1 MKSKVKRN
9 IIFSVFV
16 ILIFEI
22 ITSTF
27 FSVKATS
34 LNGSNY
40 SKKNSNYNYAYNYN
54 DDYIGD
60 DDDIFND
67 NYNNL
72 YDYYIESYN
81 VDINVS
87 NNNSYDIKETIVAY
101 FNKEKHGI
109 IRNIPTRN
117 TVTRTDGSTNT
128 NRAKITKVNVNEK
141 YSLSTGADEVKLK
154 IGDAG
159 TVLTGRHT
167 YQISYTYNIGNDKLK
182 DADEFYLNLI
192 GNQWDTNINK
202 LTFTITMPKD
212 FDTNKIGFSAGKY
225 GTSGIPKDGYFNYSV
240 KNNVITG
247 TYNKTLPPNN
257 GFTVRITLP
266 DGYFEKQKLKI
277 TIFDFIAIC
286 LPIIF
291 LIIAIFEWKKY
302 GKDEKPV
309 ETVEFNPPDNMNSLD
324 VAYAYKGK
332 VNSKDVV
339 SLLIYLANKGYIKI
353 KVEET
358 GSKLLKSKSYKI
370 IKVKEYDGNDENERL
385 FLKRLFKNGTIYRT
399 KNNTNNNI
407 QYNNNNIQN
416 NNIQYNKNNVPNNY
430 IQYNNNNVQNNNI
443 QYNNNNVPNN
453 YIQYNNNNVQNNNIQ
468 NNNNNVPNNNIQ
480 NNNNVFRCVTKSDL
494 EESFY
499 LTVDEIIDNENTS
512 ELKNK
517 IFEKGVWNRA
527 KKIIILSLLIILTMS
542 IGPLLNGVE
551 IKTTMIANLILIAIT
566 MLFYVFAL
574 SSKFNNTKVKNI
586 VQNIVIEI
594 VALCF
599 CFSLIAFAPLYNI
612 IMNMNKLGL
621 IELGIQM
628 ISLIFIM
635 ILVTLMKRRTKYGTE
650 VLGKILGFKTFLK
663 TAEKEKLEMLVN
675 QDPGYF
681 YNILPYAYVLGVSDE
696 WIKNFETISLMPPEW
711 YVGNNSYYDFLNDYN
726 NLMRTSANVMTSSP
740 SSDFSGGS
748 FSGGGGFSGG
758 GSGGGGGSSW

>member
-1 MKSKVKRN
+1 MMKSKVKRN
-9 IIFSVFV
+9 IIFSVFI
-16 ILIFEI
+16 ILVFEI
-22 ITSTF
+22 ITSTS

-40 SKKNSNYNYAYNYN
+40 FKKNSYYNYDYNYN
-54 DDYIGD
+54 DDYIYDDD

-87 NNNSYDIKETIVAY
+87 NDNSYDIKETIVAY

-128 NRAKITKVNVNEK
+128 NRAKITNVNVNEK
-141 YSLSTGADEVKLK
+141 YSLSRGADEVKLK

-286 LPIIF
+286 LPII
-291 LIIAIFEWKKY
+291 LGIIAFSQWEKY
-302 GKDEKPV
+302 GKDEKIV
-309 ETVEFNPPDNMNSLD
+309 ETIEFNPPDNMNSLD

-332 VNSKDVV
+332 ANSNDVV

-370 IKVKEYDGNDENERL
+370 IEVKKYDGNDENERL
-385 FLKRLFKNGTIYRT
+385 FLERLFKNGTIYRT
-399 KNNTNNNI
+399 E
-407 QYNNNNIQN
+407 
-416 NNIQYNKNNVPNNY
+416 
-430 IQYNNNNVQNNNI
+430 
-443 QYNNNNVPNN
+443 
-453 YIQYNNNNVQNNNIQ
+453 
-468 NNNNNVPNNNIQ
+468 
-480 NNNNVFRCVTKSDL
+480 NNNVFRCVTKSDL
-494 EESFY
+494 EERFY
-499 LTVDEIIDNENTS
+499 KTVNEIIDNENTS
-512 ELKNK
+512 EFKNK

-527 KKIIILSLLIILTMS
+527 KKIIILSLLVILTMS
-542 IGPLLNGVE
+542 IGPLLNGTR
-551 IKTTMIANLILIAIT
+551 IKTTVIANLVLVAIT
-566 MLFYVFAL
+566 MLFYLFAL
-574 SSKFNNTKVKNI
+574 SSKFNNTRVKNI
-586 VQNIVIEI
+586 IILFVISFFASFSFVFVILYDIVSEI
-594 VALCF
+594 
-599 CFSLIAFAPLYNI
+599 I
-612 IMNMNKLGL
+612 INMNKLGL
-621 IELGIQM
+621 IELGIQV

-650 VLGKILGFKTFLK
+650 VLGRILGFKTFLK
-663 TAEKEKLEMLVN
+663 TAEKEKLETLVN
-675 QDPGYF
+675 QDPEYF
-681 YNILPYAYVLGVSDE
+681 YNILPYAYVLGVSDK

-711 YVGNNSYYDFLNDYN
+711 YVGNDSYYDYHTFSNNYN
-726 NLMRTSANVMTSSP
+726 YLMRTSANAMTSRP
-740 SSDFSGGS
+740 SSSDSYSSFSGGS

>member
-1 MKSKVKRN
+1 MMKSKVKRN
-9 IIFSVFV
+9 IIFSVFI
-16 ILIFEI
+16 ILVFEI
-22 ITSTF
+22 ITSTS

-40 SKKNSNYNYAYNYN
+40 FKKNSYYNYDYNYN
-54 DDYIGD
+54 DDYIYDDD

-87 NNNSYDIKETIVAY
+87 NDNSYDIKETIVAY

-128 NRAKITKVNVNEK
+128 NRAKITNVNVNEK
-141 YSLSTGADEVKLK
+141 YSLSRGADEVKLK

-266 DGYFEKQKLKI
+266 EGYFEKQKLKI
-277 TIFDFIAIC
+277 SIFDFIAIC

-291 LIIAIFEWKKY
+291 LIIAIFEWEKY

-332 VNSKDVV
+332 VNSNDVV

-370 IKVKEYDGNDENERL
+370 IEVKKYDGNDENERL
-385 FLKRLFKNGTIYRT
+385 FLERLFKNGTIYRT
-399 KNNTNNNI
+399 E
-407 QYNNNNIQN
+407 
-416 NNIQYNKNNVPNNY
+416 
-430 IQYNNNNVQNNNI
+430 
-443 QYNNNNVPNN
+443 
-453 YIQYNNNNVQNNNIQ
+453 
-468 NNNNNVPNNNIQ
+468 
-480 NNNNVFRCVTKSDL
+480 NNNVFRCVTKSDL
-494 EESFY
+494 EGSFY
-499 LTVDEIIDNENTS
+499 TTVNEIIDNENTS
-512 ELKNK
+512 EFKNK
-517 IFEKGVWNRA
+517 IFEKGLWNRA
-527 KKIIILSLLIILTMS
+527 KKIIILSLLVILTMS
-542 IGPLLNGVE
+542 IGPLLNGTK
-551 IKTTMIANLILIAIT
+551 IKTTVIANLVLIAIT
-566 MLFYVFAL
+566 MLFYLFAL
-574 SSKFNNTKVKNI
+574 SSKFNNTRIKNI
-586 VQNIVIEI
+586 IILFVISFFASFSFVFVILYDIVSEI
-594 VALCF
+594 
-599 CFSLIAFAPLYNI
+599 I
-612 IMNMNKLGL
+612 INMNKLGL
-621 IELGIQM
+621 IELGIQV

-650 VLGKILGFKTFLK
+650 VLGRILGFKTFLK
-663 TAEKEKLEMLVN
+663 TAEKEKLETLVN
-675 QDPGYF
+675 QDPEYF
-681 YNILPYAYVLGVSDE
+681 YNILPYAYVLGVSDK

-711 YVGNNSYYDFLNDYN
+711 YVGNDSYYDYHTFSNNYN
-726 NLMRTSANVMTSSP
+726 YLMRTSANAMTSRP
-740 SSDFSGGS
+740 SSSDSYSSFSGGS

>member
-9 IIFSVFV
+9 IIFSVFI
-16 ILIFEI
+16 ILVFEI
-22 ITSTF
+22 ITSTS

-40 SKKNSNYNYAYNYN
+40 FKKNSYYNYDYNYN
-54 DDYIGD
+54 DDYIDD

-87 NNNSYDIKETIVAY
+87 NDNSYDIKETIVAY

-128 NRAKITKVNVNEK
+128 NRAKITNVNVNEK
-141 YSLSTGADEVKLK
+141 YSLSRGADEVKLK

-291 LIIAIFEWKKY
+291 LIIAIFEWEKY

-332 VNSKDVV
+332 VNSNDVV

-370 IKVKEYDGNDENERL
+370 IEVKKYDGNDENERL
-385 FLKRLFKNGTIYRT
+385 FLERLFKNGTIYRT
-399 KNNTNNNI
+399 E
-407 QYNNNNIQN
+407 
-416 NNIQYNKNNVPNNY
+416 
-430 IQYNNNNVQNNNI
+430 
-443 QYNNNNVPNN
+443 
-453 YIQYNNNNVQNNNIQ
+453 
-468 NNNNNVPNNNIQ
+468 
-480 NNNNVFRCVTKSDL
+480 NNNVFRCVTKSDL
-494 EESFY
+494 EGSFY
-499 LTVDEIIDNENTS
+499 TTVNEIIDNENTS
-512 ELKNK
+512 EFKNK
-517 IFEKGVWNRA
+517 IFEKGLWNRA
-527 KKIIILSLLIILTMS
+527 KKIIILSLLVILTMS
-542 IGPLLNGVE
+542 IGPLLNGTK
-551 IKTTMIANLILIAIT
+551 IKTTVIANLVLIAIT
-566 MLFYVFAL
+566 MLFYLFAL
-574 SSKFNNTKVKNI
+574 SSKFNNTRIKNI
-586 VQNIVIEI
+586 I
-594 VALCF
+594 
-599 CFSLIAFAPLYNI
+599 IAFVISFFTIFSFVFVLLYDIVSEI
-612 IMNMNKLGL
+612 IINMNKLGL
-621 IELGIQM
+621 IELGIQV

-650 VLGKILGFKTFLK
+650 VLGRILGFKTFLK
-663 TAEKEKLEMLVN
+663 TAEKEKLETLVN
-675 QDPGYF
+675 QDPEYF
-681 YNILPYAYVLGVSDE
+681 YNILPYAYVLGVSDK

-711 YVGNNSYYDFLNDYN
+711 YVGNDSYYDYHTFSNNYN
-726 NLMRTSANVMTSSP
+726 YLMRTSANAMTSRP
-740 SSDFSGGS
+740 SSSDSYSSFSGGS

>member
-1 MKSKVKRN
+1 MMKSKVKRN
-9 IIFSVFV
+9 IIFSVFI
-16 ILIFEI
+16 ILVFEI
-22 ITSTF
+22 ITSTS

-40 SKKNSNYNYAYNYN
+40 FKKNSYYNYDYNYN
-54 DDYIGD
+54 DDYIYDDD

-87 NNNSYDIKETIVAY
+87 NDNSYDIKETIVAY

-128 NRAKITKVNVNEK
+128 NRAKITNVNVNEK
-141 YSLSTGADEVKLK
+141 YSLSRGADEVKLK

-266 DGYFEKQKLKI
+266 EGYFEKQKLKI
-277 TIFDFIAIC
+277 SIFDFIAIC

-291 LIIAIFEWKKY
+291 LIIAIFEWEKY

-332 VNSKDVV
+332 VNSNDVV

-370 IKVKEYDGNDENERL
+370 IEVKKYDGNDENERL
-385 FLKRLFKNGTIYRT
+385 FLERLFKNGTIYRT
-399 KNNTNNNI
+399 E
-407 QYNNNNIQN
+407 
-416 NNIQYNKNNVPNNY
+416 
-430 IQYNNNNVQNNNI
+430 
-443 QYNNNNVPNN
+443 
-453 YIQYNNNNVQNNNIQ
+453 
-468 NNNNNVPNNNIQ
+468 
-480 NNNNVFRCVTKSDL
+480 NNNVFRCVTKSDL

-499 LTVDEIIDNENTS
+499 KTVNEIIDNENTS
-512 ELKNK
+512 EFKNK
-517 IFEKGVWNRA
+517 IFEKGLWNRA
-527 KKIIILSLLIILTMS
+527 KKIIILSLLVILTMS
-542 IGPLLNGVE
+542 IGPLLNGTK
-551 IKTTMIANLILIAIT
+551 IKTTVIANLVLIAIT
-566 MLFYVFAL
+566 MLFYLFAL
-574 SSKFNNTKVKNI
+574 SSKFNNTRIKNI
-586 VQNIVIEI
+586 IILFVISFFASFSFVFVILYDIVSEI
-594 VALCF
+594 
-599 CFSLIAFAPLYNI
+599 I
-612 IMNMNKLGL
+612 INMNKLGL
-621 IELGIQM
+621 IELGIQV

-650 VLGKILGFKTFLK
+650 VLGRILGFKTFLK
-663 TAEKEKLEMLVN
+663 TAEKEKLETLVN
-675 QDPGYF
+675 QDPEYF
-681 YNILPYAYVLGVSDE
+681 YNILPYAYVLGVSDK

-711 YVGNNSYYDFLNDYN
+711 YVGNDSYYDYHTFSNNYN
-726 NLMRTSANVMTSSP
+726 YLMRTSANAMTSRP
-740 SSDFSGGS
+740 SSSDSYSSFSGGS

>member
-9 IIFSVFV
+9 IIFSVFI
-16 ILIFEI
+16 ILVFEI
-22 ITSTF
+22 ITSTS

-40 SKKNSNYNYAYNYN
+40 FKKNSYYNYDYNYN
-54 DDYIGD
+54 DDYIYDDD

-87 NNNSYDIKETIVAY
+87 NDNSYDIKETIVAY

-128 NRAKITKVNVNEK
+128 NRAKITNVNVNEK
-141 YSLSTGADEVKLK
+141 YSLSRGADEVKLK

-286 LPIIF
+286 LPII
-291 LIIAIFEWKKY
+291 LGIIAFSQWEKY
-302 GKDEKPV
+302 GKDEKIV
-309 ETVEFNPPDNMNSLD
+309 ETIEFNPPDNMNSLD

-332 VNSKDVV
+332 ANSNDVV

-370 IKVKEYDGNDENERL
+370 IEVKKYDGNDENERL
-385 FLKRLFKNGTIYRT
+385 FLERLFKNGTIYRT
-399 KNNTNNNI
+399 E
-407 QYNNNNIQN
+407 
-416 NNIQYNKNNVPNNY
+416 
-430 IQYNNNNVQNNNI
+430 
-443 QYNNNNVPNN
+443 
-453 YIQYNNNNVQNNNIQ
+453 
-468 NNNNNVPNNNIQ
+468 
-480 NNNNVFRCVTKSDL
+480 NNNVFRCVTKSDL
-494 EESFY
+494 EERFY
-499 LTVDEIIDNENTS
+499 KTVNEIIDNENTS
-512 ELKNK
+512 EFKNK

-527 KKIIILSLLIILTMS
+527 KKIIILSLLVILTMS
-542 IGPLLNGVE
+542 IGPLLNGTR
-551 IKTTMIANLILIAIT
+551 IKTTVIANLVLVAIT
-566 MLFYVFAL
+566 MLFYLFAL
-574 SSKFNNTKVKNI
+574 SSKFNNTRVKNI
-586 VQNIVIEI
+586 IILFVISFFASFSFVFVILYDIVSEI
-594 VALCF
+594 
-599 CFSLIAFAPLYNI
+599 I
-612 IMNMNKLGL
+612 INMNKLGL
-621 IELGIQM
+621 IELGIQG

-650 VLGKILGFKTFLK
+650 VLGRILGFKTFLK
-663 TAEKEKLEMLVN
+663 TAEKEKLETLVN
-675 QDPGYF
+675 QDPEYF

-711 YVGNNSYYDFLNDYN
+711 YVGNDSYYDYHTFSNNYN
-726 NLMRTSANVMTSSP
+726 YLMRTSANAMTSRP
-740 SSDFSGGS
+740 SSSDSYSSFSGGS

>member
-1 MKSKVKRN
+1 MMKNIAIRK

-34 LNGSNY
+34 LNRSNY
-40 SKKNSNYNYAYNYN
+40 SKINSYYNYDYNYD
-54 DDYIGD
+54 DDYIYDDD
-60 DDDIFND
+60 DDDIFNH

-128 NRAKITKVNVNEK
+128 NRAKITNVNVNEK
-141 YSLSTGADEVKLK
+141 YSLSRGADEVKLK

-286 LPIIF
+286 LPII
-291 LIIAIFEWKKY
+291 LGIIAFSQWEKY
-302 GKDEKPV
+302 GKDEKIV
-309 ETVEFNPPDNMNSLD
+309 ETIEFNPPDNMNSLD

-332 VNSKDVV
+332 ANSNDVV

-370 IKVKEYDGNDENERL
+370 IEVKKYDGNDENERL
-385 FLKRLFKNGTIYRT
+385 FLERLFKNGTIYRT
-399 KNNTNNNI
+399 E
-407 QYNNNNIQN
+407 
-416 NNIQYNKNNVPNNY
+416 
-430 IQYNNNNVQNNNI
+430 
-443 QYNNNNVPNN
+443 
-453 YIQYNNNNVQNNNIQ
+453 
-468 NNNNNVPNNNIQ
+468 
-480 NNNNVFRCVTKSDL
+480 NNNVFRCVTKSDL
-494 EESFY
+494 EERFY
-499 LTVDEIIDNENTS
+499 KTVNEIIDNENTS
-512 ELKNK
+512 EFKNK

-527 KKIIILSLLIILTMS
+527 KKIIILSLLVILTMS
-542 IGPLLNGVE
+542 IGPLLNGTK
-551 IKTTMIANLILIAIT
+551 IKTTVIANLVLIAIT
-566 MLFYVFAL
+566 MLFYLFAL
-574 SSKFNNTKVKNI
+574 SSKFNNTRIKNI
-586 VQNIVIEI
+586 I
-594 VALCF
+594 
-599 CFSLIAFAPLYNI
+599 IAFVISFFTIFSFVFVLLYDIVSEI
-612 IMNMNKLGL
+612 IINMNKLGL
-621 IELGIQM
+621 IELGIQV

-650 VLGKILGFKTFLK
+650 VLGRILGFKTFLK
-663 TAEKEKLEMLVN
+663 TAEKEKLETLVN
-675 QDPGYF
+675 QDPEYF
-681 YNILPYAYVLGVSDE
+681 YNILPYAYVLGVSDK

-711 YVGNNSYYDFLNDYN
+711 YVGNDSYYDYHTFSNNYN
-726 NLMRTSANVMTSSP
+726 YLMRTSANAMTSRP
-740 SSDFSGGS
+740 SSSGSYSSFSGGS

>member
-1 MKSKVKRN
+1 MMKSKVKRN
-9 IIFSVFV
+9 IIFSVFI
-16 ILIFEI
+16 ILVFEI
-22 ITSTF
+22 ITSTS

-40 SKKNSNYNYAYNYN
+40 FKKNSYYNYDYNYN
-54 DDYIGD
+54 DDYIYDDD

-87 NNNSYDIKETIVAY
+87 NDNSYDIKETIVAY

-128 NRAKITKVNVNEK
+128 NRAKITNVNVNEK
-141 YSLSTGADEVKLK
+141 YSLSRGADEVKLK

-286 LPIIF
+286 LPII
-291 LIIAIFEWKKY
+291 LGIIAFSQWEKY
-302 GKDEKPV
+302 GKDEKIV
-309 ETVEFNPPDNMNSLD
+309 ETIEFNPPDNMNSLD

-332 VNSKDVV
+332 ANSNDVV

-370 IKVKEYDGNDENERL
+370 IEVKKYDGNDENERL
-385 FLKRLFKNGTIYRT
+385 FLERLFKNGTIYRT
-399 KNNTNNNI
+399 E
-407 QYNNNNIQN
+407 
-416 NNIQYNKNNVPNNY
+416 
-430 IQYNNNNVQNNNI
+430 
-443 QYNNNNVPNN
+443 
-453 YIQYNNNNVQNNNIQ
+453 
-468 NNNNNVPNNNIQ
+468 
-480 NNNNVFRCVTKSDL
+480 NNNVFRCVTKSDL
-494 EESFY
+494 EERFY
-499 LTVDEIIDNENTS
+499 KTVNEIIDNENTS
-512 ELKNK
+512 EFKNK

-527 KKIIILSLLIILTMS
+527 KKIIILSLLVILTMS
-542 IGPLLNGVE
+542 IGPLLNGTK
-551 IKTTMIANLILIAIT
+551 IKTTVIANLVLVAIT
-566 MLFYVFAL
+566 MLFYLFAL
-574 SSKFNNTKVKNI
+574 SSKFNNTRVKNI
-586 VQNIVIEI
+586 IILFVISFFASFSFVFVILYDIVSEI
-594 VALCF
+594 
-599 CFSLIAFAPLYNI
+599 I
-612 IMNMNKLGL
+612 INMNKLGL
-621 IELGIQM
+621 IELGIQV

-650 VLGKILGFKTFLK
+650 VLGRILGFKTFLK
-663 TAEKEKLEMLVN
+663 TAEKEKLETLVN
-675 QDPGYF
+675 QDPEYF
-681 YNILPYAYVLGVSDE
+681 YNILPYAYVLGVSDK

-711 YVGNNSYYDFLNDYN
+711 YVGNDSYYDYHTFSNNYN
-726 NLMRTSANVMTSSP
+726 YLMRTSANAMTSRP
-740 SSDFSGGS
+740 SSSDSYSSFSGGS

>member
-9 IIFSVFV
+9 IIFSVFI
-16 ILIFEI
+16 ILVFEI
-22 ITSTF
+22 ITSTS

-40 SKKNSNYNYAYNYN
+40 FKKNSYYNYDYNYN
-54 DDYIGD
+54 DDYIYD

-87 NNNSYDIKETIVAY
+87 NDNSYDIKETIVAY

-128 NRAKITKVNVNEK
+128 NRAKITNVNVNEK
-141 YSLSTGADEVKLK
+141 YSLSRGADEVKLK

-159 TVLTGRHT
+159 TILTGRHT

-286 LPIIF
+286 LPII
-291 LIIAIFEWKKY
+291 LGIIAFSQWEKY
-302 GKDEKPV
+302 GKDEKIV
-309 ETVEFNPPDNMNSLD
+309 ETIEFNPPDNMNSLD

-332 VNSKDVV
+332 ANSNDVV

-370 IKVKEYDGNDENERL
+370 IEVKKYDGNDENERL
-385 FLKRLFKNGTIYRT
+385 FLERLFKNGTIYRT
-399 KNNTNNNI
+399 E
-407 QYNNNNIQN
+407 
-416 NNIQYNKNNVPNNY
+416 
-430 IQYNNNNVQNNNI
+430 
-443 QYNNNNVPNN
+443 
-453 YIQYNNNNVQNNNIQ
+453 
-468 NNNNNVPNNNIQ
+468 
-480 NNNNVFRCVTKSDL
+480 NNNVFRCVTKSDL
-494 EESFY
+494 EERFY
-499 LTVDEIIDNENTS
+499 KTVNEIIDNENTS
-512 ELKNK
+512 EFKNK

-527 KKIIILSLLIILTMS
+527 KKIIILSLLVILTMS
-542 IGPLLNGVE
+542 IGPLLNGTR
-551 IKTTMIANLILIAIT
+551 IKTTVIANLVLIAIT
-566 MLFYVFAL
+566 MLFYLFAL
-574 SSKFNNTKVKNI
+574 SSKFNNTRIKNI
-586 VQNIVIEI
+586 I
-594 VALCF
+594 
-599 CFSLIAFAPLYNI
+599 IAFVISFFTIFSFVFVLLYDIVSEI
-612 IMNMNKLGL
+612 IINMNKLGL
-621 IELGIQM
+621 IELGIQV

-650 VLGKILGFKTFLK
+650 VLGRILGFKTFLK
-663 TAEKEKLEMLVN
+663 TAEKEKLETLVN
-675 QDPGYF
+675 QDPEYF
-681 YNILPYAYVLGVSDE
+681 YNILPYAYVLGVSDK

-711 YVGNNSYYDFLNDYN
+711 YVGNDSYYDYHTFSNNYN
-726 NLMRTSANVMTSSP
+726 YLMRTSANAMTSRP
-740 SSDFSGGS
+740 SSSGSYSSFSGGS

>member
-9 IIFSVFV
+9 IIFSVFI
-16 ILIFEI
+16 ILVFEI
-22 ITSTF
+22 ITSTS

-40 SKKNSNYNYAYNYN
+40 FKKNSYYNYDYNYN
-54 DDYIGD
+54 DDYIYDDD

-87 NNNSYDIKETIVAY
+87 NDNSYDIKETIVAY

-128 NRAKITKVNVNEK
+128 NRAKITNVNVNEK
-141 YSLSTGADEVKLK
+141 YSLSRGADDVKIK
-154 IGDAG
+154 IGDAD
-159 TVLTGRHT
+159 TFLTGRHT

-212 FDTNKIGFSAGKY
+212 FDTDKIGFSVGKY
-225 GTSGIPKDGYFNYSV
+225 GKSGILDDGYFNYSV

-266 DGYFEKQKLKI
+266 EGYFEKQKLKI
-277 TIFDFIAIC
+277 SIFDFIAIC

-291 LIIAIFEWKKY
+291 LIIAIFEWEKY

-332 VNSKDVV
+332 VNSNDVV

-370 IKVKEYDGNDENERL
+370 IEVKKYDGNDENERL
-385 FLKRLFKNGTIYRT
+385 FLERLFKNGTIYRT
-399 KNNTNNNI
+399 E
-407 QYNNNNIQN
+407 
-416 NNIQYNKNNVPNNY
+416 
-430 IQYNNNNVQNNNI
+430 
-443 QYNNNNVPNN
+443 
-453 YIQYNNNNVQNNNIQ
+453 
-468 NNNNNVPNNNIQ
+468 
-480 NNNNVFRCVTKSDL
+480 NNNVFRCVTKSDL

-499 LTVDEIIDNENTS
+499 TTVNEIIDNENTS
-512 ELKNK
+512 EFKNK
-517 IFEKGVWNRA
+517 IFEKGLWNRA
-527 KKIIILSLLIILTMS
+527 KKIIILSLLVILTMS
-542 IGPLLNGVE
+542 IGPLLNGTK
-551 IKTTMIANLILIAIT
+551 IKTTVIANLVLIAIT
-566 MLFYVFAL
+566 MLFYLFAL
-574 SSKFNNTKVKNI
+574 SSKFNNTRIKNI
-586 VQNIVIEI
+586 I
-594 VALCF
+594 
-599 CFSLIAFAPLYNI
+599 IAFVISFFTIFSFVFVLLYDIVSEI
-612 IMNMNKLGL
+612 IINMNKLGL
-621 IELGIQM
+621 IELGIQV

-650 VLGKILGFKTFLK
+650 VLGRILGFKTFLK
-663 TAEKEKLEMLVN
+663 TAEKEKLETLVN
-675 QDPGYF
+675 QDPEYF

-711 YVGNNSYYDFLNDYN
+711 YVGNDSYYDYHTFSNNYN
-726 NLMRTSANVMTSSP
+726 YLMRTSANAMTSRP
-740 SSDFSGGS
+740 SSSDSYSSFSGGS

>member
-1 MKSKVKRN
+1 MMKSKVKRN

-40 SKKNSNYNYAYNYN
+40 FKKNSYYNYVYN
-54 DDYIGD
+54 DDD

-87 NNNSYDIKETIVAY
+87 SDNSYNIKETIVAY

-128 NRAKITKVNVNEK
+128 NRAKITNVNVNEK
-141 YSLSTGADEVKLK
+141 YSLSRGADEVKLK

-286 LPIIF
+286 LPII
-291 LIIAIFEWKKY
+291 LGIIAFSQWEKY
-302 GKDEKPV
+302 GKDEKIV
-309 ETVEFNPPDNMNSLD
+309 ETIEFNPPDNMNSLD

-332 VNSKDVV
+332 ANSNDVV

-370 IKVKEYDGNDENERL
+370 IEVKKYDGNDENERL
-385 FLKRLFKNGTIYRT
+385 FLERLFKNGTIYRT
-399 KNNTNNNI
+399 E
-407 QYNNNNIQN
+407 
-416 NNIQYNKNNVPNNY
+416 
-430 IQYNNNNVQNNNI
+430 
-443 QYNNNNVPNN
+443 
-453 YIQYNNNNVQNNNIQ
+453 
-468 NNNNNVPNNNIQ
+468 
-480 NNNNVFRCVTKSDL
+480 NNNVFRCVTKSDL
-494 EESFY
+494 EERFY
-499 LTVDEIIDNENTS
+499 KTVNEIIDNENTS
-512 ELKNK
+512 EFKNK

-527 KKIIILSLLIILTMS
+527 KKIIILSLLVILTMS
-542 IGPLLNGVE
+542 IGPLLNGTR
-551 IKTTMIANLILIAIT
+551 IKTTVIANLVLVAIT
-566 MLFYVFAL
+566 MLFYLFAL
-574 SSKFNNTKVKNI
+574 SSKFNNTRVKNI
-586 VQNIVIEI
+586 IILFVISFFASFSFVFVILYDIVSEI
-594 VALCF
+594 
-599 CFSLIAFAPLYNI
+599 I
-612 IMNMNKLGL
+612 INMNKLGL
-621 IELGIQM
+621 IELGIQV

-650 VLGKILGFKTFLK
+650 VLGRILGFKTFLK
-663 TAEKEKLEMLVN
+663 TAEKEKLETLVN
-675 QDPGYF
+675 QDPEYF
-681 YNILPYAYVLGVSDE
+681 YNILPYAYVLGVSDK

-711 YVGNNSYYDFLNDYN
+711 YVGNDSYYDYHTFSNNYN
-726 NLMRTSANVMTSSP
+726 YLMRTSANAMTSRP
-740 SSDFSGGS
+740 SSSDSYSSFSGGS

>member
-9 IIFSVFV
+9 IIFSVFI

-22 ITSTF
+22 ITSTL

-34 LNGSNY
+34 LNDSNY
-40 SKKNSNYNYAYNYN
+40 SKKNSNYNYN
-54 DDYIGD
+54 DDYFNND
-60 DDDIFND
+60 DDNDVFNY
-67 NYNNL
+67 YNDL
-72 YDYYIESYN
+72 YGYAIESYN

-87 NNNSYDIKETIVAY
+87 NDNSYDIKETIVAY

-117 TVTRTDGSTNT
+117 TVTRTDGNTNT
-128 NRAKITKVNVNEK
+128 NRAKITNVNVNEK
-141 YSLSTGADEVKLK
+141 YSLSRGADEVKLK

-212 FDTNKIGFSAGKY
+212 FDTDKIGFSVGKY
-225 GTSGIPKDGYFNYSV
+225 GKSGILDDGYFNYSV

-266 DGYFEKQKLKI
+266 EGYFEKQKLKI
-277 TIFDFIAIC
+277 SIFDFIAIC

-291 LIIAIFEWKKY
+291 LIIAIFEWEKY

-332 VNSKDVV
+332 VNSNDVV

-370 IKVKEYDGNDENERL
+370 IEVKKYDGNDENERL
-385 FLKRLFKNGTIYRT
+385 FLERLFKNGTIYRNE
-399 KNNTNNNI
+399 NNTNNNI
-407 QYNNNNIQN
+407 QYNN
-416 NNIQYNKNNVPNNY
+416 Y
-430 IQYNNNNVQNNNI
+430 
-443 QYNNNNVPNN
+443 
-453 YIQYNNNNVQNNNIQ
+453 
-468 NNNNNVPNNNIQ
+468 NVPNNNIQ

-499 LTVDEIIDNENTS
+499 TTVNEIIDNENTS

-527 KKIIILSLLIILTMS
+527 KIIILSLLVILTMS
-542 IGPLLNGVE
+542 IGPLLNGIS
-551 IKTTMIANLILIAIT
+551 IKTTVIANLVLIVIT
-566 MLFYVFAL
+566 MLFYLFAL
-574 SSKFNNTKVKNI
+574 SSKFNNTRNKNI
-586 VQNIVIEI
+586 I
-594 VALCF
+594 
-599 CFSLIAFAPLYNI
+599 IAFVISFFTIFYFVFVLLYVIVSEI
-612 IMNMNKLGL
+612 IINMNKLGL
-621 IELGIQM
+621 IELGIQV

-650 VLGKILGFKTFLK
+650 VLGRILGFKTFLK
-663 TAEKEKLEMLVN
+663 TAEKEKLETLVN
-675 QDPGYF
+675 QDPEYF

-711 YVGNNSYYDFLNDYN
+711 YVGNNSYYDYHAFSNTYN
-726 NLMRTSANVMTSSP
+726 YLMRTSANAMTSRP
-740 SSDFSGGS
+740 SSSGSYSSFSGGS

>member
-9 IIFSVFV
+9 IIFSVFI

-22 ITSTF
+22 ITSTL

-34 LNGSNY
+34 LNDSNY
-40 SKKNSNYNYAYNYN
+40 SKKNSNYNYN
-54 DDYIGD
+54 DDYFNND
-60 DDDIFND
+60 DDNDVFNY
-67 NYNNL
+67 YNDL
-72 YDYYIESYN
+72 YGYAIESYN

-87 NNNSYDIKETIVAY
+87 NDNSYDIKETIVAY
-101 FNKEKHGI
+101 FSKEKHGI

-128 NRAKITKVNVNEK
+128 NRAKITNVNVSEK
-141 YSLSTGADEVKLK
+141 YSLSREADEVKLK
-154 IGDAG
+154 IGDAD

-192 GNQWDTNINK
+192 GNQWDTYINK
-202 LTFTITMPKD
+202 LTFTIKMPKD
-212 FDTNKIGFSAGKY
+212 FDTDKIGFSAGKY

-266 DGYFEKQKLKI
+266 EGYFEKQKLKI

-286 LPIIF
+286 LPII
-291 LIIAIFEWKKY
+291 LGIIAFSQWEKY
-302 GKDEKPV
+302 GKDEKIV
-309 ETVEFNPPDNMNSLD
+309 ETIEFNPPDNMNSLD

-332 VNSKDVV
+332 ANSNDVV

-370 IKVKEYDGNDENERL
+370 IEVKKYDGNDENERL
-385 FLKRLFKNGTIYRT
+385 FLERLFKNGTIYRT
-399 KNNTNNNI
+399 E
-407 QYNNNNIQN
+407 
-416 NNIQYNKNNVPNNY
+416 
-430 IQYNNNNVQNNNI
+430 
-443 QYNNNNVPNN
+443 
-453 YIQYNNNNVQNNNIQ
+453 
-468 NNNNNVPNNNIQ
+468 
-480 NNNNVFRCVTKSDL
+480 NNNVFKCVTKSDL
-494 EESFY
+494 EERFY
-499 LTVDEIIDNENTS
+499 KTVNEIIDNENTS
-512 ELKNK
+512 EFKNK

-527 KKIIILSLLIILTMS
+527 KKIIILSLLVILTMS
-542 IGPLLNGVE
+542 IGPLLNGTR
-551 IKTTMIANLILIAIT
+551 IKTTVIANLVLVAIT
-566 MLFYVFAL
+566 MLFYLFAL
-574 SSKFNNTKVKNI
+574 SSKFNNTRIKNI
-586 VQNIVIEI
+586 IILFVISFFASFSFVFVILYDIVSEI
-594 VALCF
+594 
-599 CFSLIAFAPLYNI
+599 I
-612 IMNMNKLGL
+612 INMNKLGL
-621 IELGIQM
+621 IELGIQV

-650 VLGKILGFKTFLK
+650 VLGRILGFKTFLK
-663 TAEKEKLEMLVN
+663 TAEKEKLETLVN
-675 QDPGYF
+675 QDPEYF
-681 YNILPYAYVLGVSDE
+681 YNILPYAYVLGVSDK

-711 YVGNNSYYDFLNDYN
+711 YVGNDSYYDYHTFSSNYN
-726 NLMRTSANVMTSSP
+726 YLMRTSANAMTSRP
-740 SSDFSGGS
+740 SSSDSYSSFSGGS

>member
-1 MKSKVKRN
+1 MMKSKVKRN
-9 IIFSVFV
+9 IIFSVFI
-16 ILIFEI
+16 ILVFEI
-22 ITSTF
+22 ITSTS

-40 SKKNSNYNYAYNYN
+40 FKKNSYYNYVYN
-54 DDYIGD
+54 DDD

-87 NNNSYDIKETIVAY
+87 SDNSYNIKETIVAY

-128 NRAKITKVNVNEK
+128 NRAKITNVNVNEK
-141 YSLSTGADEVKLK
+141 YSLSRGADKVKLK

-202 LTFTITMPKD
+202 LTFKITMPKD

-286 LPIIF
+286 LPII
-291 LIIAIFEWKKY
+291 LGIIAFSQWEKY
-302 GKDEKPV
+302 GKDEKIV
-309 ETVEFNPPDNMNSLD
+309 ETIEFNPPDNMNSLD

-332 VNSKDVV
+332 ANSNDVV

-370 IKVKEYDGNDENERL
+370 IEVKKYDGNDENERL
-385 FLKRLFKNGTIYRT
+385 FLERLFKNGTIYRT
-399 KNNTNNNI
+399 E
-407 QYNNNNIQN
+407 
-416 NNIQYNKNNVPNNY
+416 
-430 IQYNNNNVQNNNI
+430 
-443 QYNNNNVPNN
+443 
-453 YIQYNNNNVQNNNIQ
+453 
-468 NNNNNVPNNNIQ
+468 
-480 NNNNVFRCVTKSDL
+480 NNNVFRCVTKSDL
-494 EESFY
+494 EERFY
-499 LTVDEIIDNENTS
+499 KTVNEIIDNENTS
-512 ELKNK
+512 EFKNK

-527 KKIIILSLLIILTMS
+527 KKIIILSLLVILTMS
-542 IGPLLNGVE
+542 IGPLLNGTR
-551 IKTTMIANLILIAIT
+551 IKTTVIANLVLVAIT
-566 MLFYVFAL
+566 MLFYLFAL
-574 SSKFNNTKVKNI
+574 SSKFNNTRVKNI
-586 VQNIVIEI
+586 IILFVISFFASFSFVFVILYDIVSEI
-594 VALCF
+594 
-599 CFSLIAFAPLYNI
+599 I
-612 IMNMNKLGL
+612 INMNKLGL
-621 IELGIQM
+621 IELGIQV

-650 VLGKILGFKTFLK
+650 VLGRILGFKTFLK
-663 TAEKEKLEMLVN
+663 TAEKEKLETLVN
-675 QDPGYF
+675 QDPEYF
-681 YNILPYAYVLGVSDE
+681 YNILPYAYVLGVSDK

-711 YVGNNSYYDFLNDYN
+711 YVGNNSYYDYHAFSNTYN
-726 NLMRTSANVMTSSP
+726 YLMRTSANAMTSRP
-740 SSDFSGGS
+740 SSSGSYSSFSGGS

>member
-9 IIFSVFV
+9 IIFSVFI

-22 ITSTF
+22 ITSTL

-34 LNGSNY
+34 LNDSNY
-40 SKKNSNYNYAYNYN
+40 SKKNSNYNYN
-54 DDYIGD
+54 DDYFNND
-60 DDDIFND
+60 DDNDVFNY
-67 NYNNL
+67 YNDL
-72 YDYYIESYN
+72 YGYAIESYN

-87 NNNSYDIKETIVAY
+87 NDNSYDIKETIVAY
-101 FNKEKHGI
+101 FSKEKHGI

-128 NRAKITKVNVNEK
+128 NRAKITNVNVSEK
-141 YSLSTGADEVKLK
+141 YSLSREADEVKLK
-154 IGDAG
+154 IGDAD

-192 GNQWDTNINK
+192 GNQWDTYINK
-202 LTFTITMPKD
+202 LTFTIKMPKD
-212 FDTNKIGFSAGKY
+212 FDTDKIGFSVGNYGK
-225 GTSGIPKDGYFNYSV
+225 SGVLDDGYFNYSV
-240 KNNVITG
+240 NNNVIKG
-247 TYNKTLPPNN
+247 TYNKGLPPTN

-266 DGYFEKQKLKI
+266 EGYFEKQKLKI
-277 TIFDFIAIC
+277 TIFDFTAIC
-286 LPIIF
+286 LPVIF
-291 LIIAIFEWKKY
+291 LIIAIFEWEKN

-370 IKVKEYDGNDENERL
+370 IEVKKYDGNDENER
-385 FLKRLFKNGTIYRT
+385 
-399 KNNTNNNI
+399 
-407 QYNNNNIQN
+407 NIQN

-430 IQYNNNNVQNNNI
+430 IQYNNNNVQNNNIQYNNNNVPNNYI

-599 CFSLIAFAPLYNI
+599 CFSLIVFAPLYNI

>member
-1 MKSKVKRN
+1 M
-9 IIFSVFV
+9 
-16 ILIFEI
+16 
-22 ITSTF
+22 
-27 FSVKATS
+27 
-34 LNGSNY
+34 
-40 SKKNSNYNYAYNYN
+40 
-54 DDYIGD
+54 
-60 DDDIFND
+60 
-67 NYNNL
+67 
-72 YDYYIESYN
+72 
-81 VDINVS
+81 
-87 NNNSYDIKETIVAY
+87 
-101 FNKEKHGI
+101 
-109 IRNIPTRN
+109 
-117 TVTRTDGSTNT
+117 
-128 NRAKITKVNVNEK
+128 
-141 YSLSTGADEVKLK
+141 STGVDEVKLK
-154 IGDAG
+154 IGDEG

-212 FDTNKIGFSAGKY
+212 FDTNKIGFSVGKY
-225 GTSGIPKDGYFNYSV
+225 GTSGVPKDGYFNYSV

-291 LIIAIFEWKKY
+291 GIIAFFQWEKY

-332 VNSKDVV
+332 VNSNDVV

-358 GSKLLKSKSYKI
+358 GSKLSKSKSYKI
-370 IKVKEYDGNDENERL
+370 IEVKKYDGNDENERL
-385 FLKRLFKNGTIYRT
+385 FLERLFKNGTIYRT
-399 KNNTNNNI
+399 E
-407 QYNNNNIQN
+407 
-416 NNIQYNKNNVPNNY
+416 
-430 IQYNNNNVQNNNI
+430 
-443 QYNNNNVPNN
+443 
-453 YIQYNNNNVQNNNIQ
+453 
-468 NNNNNVPNNNIQ
+468 
-480 NNNNVFRCVTKSDL
+480 NNNVFRCVTKSDL
-494 EESFY
+494 EERFY
-499 LTVDEIIDNENTS
+499 KTVNEIIDNENTS
-512 ELKNK
+512 EFKNK

-527 KKIIILSLLIILTMS
+527 KKIIILSLLVILTMS
-542 IGPLLNGVE
+542 IGPLLNGTR
-551 IKTTMIANLILIAIT
+551 IKTTVIANLVLVAIT
-566 MLFYVFAL
+566 MLFYLFAL
-574 SSKFNNTKVKNI
+574 SSKFNNTRVKNI
-586 VQNIVIEI
+586 IILFVISFFASFSFVFVILYDIVSEI
-594 VALCF
+594 
-599 CFSLIAFAPLYNI
+599 I
-612 IMNMNKLGL
+612 INMNKLGL
-621 IELGIQM
+621 IELGIQV

-650 VLGKILGFKTFLK
+650 VLGRILGFKTFLK
-663 TAEKEKLEMLVN
+663 TAEKEKLETLVN
-675 QDPGYF
+675 QDPEYF

-711 YVGNNSYYDFLNDYN
+711 YVGNDSYYDYHTFSNNYN
-726 NLMRTSANVMTSSP
+726 YLMRTSANAMTSRP
-740 SSDFSGGS
+740 SSSDSYSSFSGGS

>member
-1 MKSKVKRN
+1 MMKNIAIRK

-34 LNGSNY
+34 LNRSKY
-40 SKKNSNYNYAYNYN
+40 SKINSYYNYDYNYN
-54 DDYIGD
+54 DDYIYDDD

-128 NRAKITKVNVNEK
+128 NRAKITNVNVNEK

-154 IGDAG
+154 IGNAG

-212 FDTNKIGFSAGKY
+212 FDTDKIGFSVGKY
-225 GTSGIPKDGYFNYSV
+225 GKSGILDDGYFNYSV

-266 DGYFEKQKLKI
+266 EGYFEKQKLKI
-277 TIFDFIAIC
+277 SIFDFIAIC

-291 LIIAIFEWKKY
+291 LIIAIFEWEKY
-302 GKDEKPV
+302 GKDEKIV
-309 ETVEFNPPDNMNSLD
+309 ETIEFNPPDNMNSLD

-332 VNSKDVV
+332 ANSNDVV

-370 IKVKEYDGNDENERL
+370 IEVKKYDGNDENERL
-385 FLKRLFKNGTIYRT
+385 FLERLFKNGTIYRT
-399 KNNTNNNI
+399 E
-407 QYNNNNIQN
+407 
-416 NNIQYNKNNVPNNY
+416 
-430 IQYNNNNVQNNNI
+430 
-443 QYNNNNVPNN
+443 
-453 YIQYNNNNVQNNNIQ
+453 
-468 NNNNNVPNNNIQ
+468 
-480 NNNNVFRCVTKSDL
+480 NNNVFRCVTKSDL
-494 EESFY
+494 EERFY
-499 LTVDEIIDNENTS
+499 KTVNEIIDNENTS
-512 ELKNK
+512 EFKNK

-527 KKIIILSLLIILTMS
+527 KKIIILSLLVILTMS
-542 IGPLLNGVE
+542 IGPLLNGTR
-551 IKTTMIANLILIAIT
+551 IKTTVIANLVLVAIT
-566 MLFYVFAL
+566 MLFYLFAL
-574 SSKFNNTKVKNI
+574 SSKFNNTRVKNI
-586 VQNIVIEI
+586 IILFVISFFASFSFVFVILYDIVSEI
-594 VALCF
+594 
-599 CFSLIAFAPLYNI
+599 I
-612 IMNMNKLGL
+612 INMNKLGL
-621 IELGIQM
+621 IELGIQG

-650 VLGKILGFKTFLK
+650 VLGRILGFKTFLK
-663 TAEKEKLEMLVN
+663 TAEKEKLETLVN
-675 QDPGYF
+675 QDPEYF
-681 YNILPYAYVLGVSDE
+681 YNILPYAYVLGVSDK

-711 YVGNNSYYDFLNDYN
+711 YVGNDSYYDYHTFSNNYN
-726 NLMRTSANVMTSSP
+726 YLMRTSANAMTSRP
-740 SSDFSGGS
+740 SSSDSYSSFSGGS

>member
-9 IIFSVFV
+9 IIFSVFI
-16 ILIFEI
+16 ILVFEI
-22 ITSTF
+22 ITSTS

-40 SKKNSNYNYAYNYN
+40 FKKNSYYNYDYNYN
-54 DDYIGD
+54 DDYIYDDD

-87 NNNSYDIKETIVAY
+87 NDNSYDIKETIVAY

-128 NRAKITKVNVNEK
+128 NRAKITNVNVNEK
-141 YSLSTGADEVKLK
+141 YSLSRGADEVKLK

-286 LPIIF
+286 LPII
-291 LIIAIFEWKKY
+291 LGIIAIFEWKKY

-309 ETVEFNPPDNMNSLD
+309 ETIEFNPPDNMNSLD

-332 VNSKDVV
+332 ANSNDVV

-370 IKVKEYDGNDENERL
+370 IEVKKYDGNDENERL
-385 FLKRLFKNGTIYRT
+385 FLERLFKNGTIYRT
-399 KNNTNNNI
+399 E
-407 QYNNNNIQN
+407 
-416 NNIQYNKNNVPNNY
+416 
-430 IQYNNNNVQNNNI
+430 
-443 QYNNNNVPNN
+443 
-453 YIQYNNNNVQNNNIQ
+453 
-468 NNNNNVPNNNIQ
+468 
-480 NNNNVFRCVTKSDL
+480 NNNVFRCVTKSDL
-494 EESFY
+494 EERFY
-499 LTVDEIIDNENTS
+499 KTVNEIIDNENTS
-512 ELKNK
+512 EFKKK

-527 KKIIILSLLIILTMS
+527 KKIIILSLLVILTMS
-542 IGPLLNGVE
+542 IGPLLNGTR
-551 IKTTMIANLILIAIT
+551 IKTTVIANLVLVAIT
-566 MLFYVFAL
+566 MLFYLFAL
-574 SSKFNNTKVKNI
+574 SSKFNNTRVKNI
-586 VQNIVIEI
+586 IILFVISFFASFSFVFVILYDIVSEI
-594 VALCF
+594 
-599 CFSLIAFAPLYNI
+599 I
-612 IMNMNKLGL
+612 INMNKLGL
-621 IELGIQM
+621 IELGIQV

-650 VLGKILGFKTFLK
+650 VLGRILGFKTFLK
-663 TAEKEKLEMLVN
+663 TAEKEKLETLVN
-675 QDPGYF
+675 QNPEYF

-711 YVGNNSYYDFLNDYN
+711 YVGNDSYYDYHTFSSNYN
-726 NLMRTSANVMTSSP
+726 YLMRTSANAMTSRP
-740 SSDFSGGS
+740 SSSDSYSSFSGGS

>member
-1 MKSKVKRN
+1 MMKSKVKRN

-22 ITSTF
+22 ITSTS

-40 SKKNSNYNYAYNYN
+40 FKKNSYYNYDYNYN
-54 DDYIGD
+54 DDYIYDDD

-87 NNNSYDIKETIVAY
+87 NDNSYDIKETIVAY

-128 NRAKITKVNVNEK
+128 NRAKITNVNVNEK
-141 YSLSTGADEVKLK
+141 YSLSRGSNEVKIK

-167 YQISYTYNIGNDKLK
+167 YQIRYTYNIGDDKLK

-202 LTFTITMPKD
+202 LTFKITMPKD
-212 FDTNKIGFSAGKY
+212 FDTNKIGFSVGKY
-225 GTSGIPKDGYFNYSV
+225 GKSGILDDGYFNYSV

-266 DGYFEKQKLKI
+266 EGYFEKQKLKI

-286 LPIIF
+286 LPII
-291 LIIAIFEWKKY
+291 LGIIAFSQWEKY
-302 GKDEKPV
+302 GKDEKIV
-309 ETVEFNPPDNMNSLD
+309 ETIEFNPPDNMNSLD

-332 VNSKDVV
+332 VNSNDVV

-370 IKVKEYDGNDENERL
+370 IEVKKYDGNDENERL
-385 FLKRLFKNGTIYRT
+385 FLERLFKNGTIYKT
-399 KNNTNNNI
+399 E
-407 QYNNNNIQN
+407 
-416 NNIQYNKNNVPNNY
+416 
-430 IQYNNNNVQNNNI
+430 
-443 QYNNNNVPNN
+443 
-453 YIQYNNNNVQNNNIQ
+453 
-468 NNNNNVPNNNIQ
+468 
-480 NNNNVFRCVTKSDL
+480 NNNVFRCVTKSDL
-494 EESFY
+494 EERFY
-499 LTVDEIIDNENTS
+499 KTVNEIIDNENTS
-512 ELKNK
+512 EFKNK

-527 KKIIILSLLIILTMS
+527 KKIIILSLLVILTMS
-542 IGPLLNGVE
+542 IGPLLNGTR
-551 IKTTMIANLILIAIT
+551 IKTTVIANLVLVAIT
-566 MLFYVFAL
+566 MLFYLFAL
-574 SSKFNNTKVKNI
+574 SSKFNNTRVKNI
-586 VQNIVIEI
+586 IILFVISFFASFSFVFVILYDIVSEI
-594 VALCF
+594 
-599 CFSLIAFAPLYNI
+599 I
-612 IMNMNKLGL
+612 INMNKLGL
-621 IELGIQM
+621 IELGIQV

-650 VLGKILGFKTFLK
+650 VLGRILGFKTFLK
-663 TAEKEKLEMLVN
+663 TAEKEKLETLVN
-675 QDPGYF
+675 QDPEYF
-681 YNILPYAYVLGVSDE
+681 YNILPYAYVLGVSNE

-711 YVGNNSYYDFLNDYN
+711 YVGNDSYYDYHTFSNNYN
-726 NLMRTSANVMTSSP
+726 YLMRTSANAMTSRP
-740 SSDFSGGS
+740 SSSDSYSSFSGGS

>member
-9 IIFSVFV
+9 IIFSVFI

-22 ITSTF
+22 ITSTL

-40 SKKNSNYNYAYNYN
+40 FKKNSYYNYVYN
-54 DDYIGD
+54 DDD

-87 NNNSYDIKETIVAY
+87 NDNSYDIKETIVAY

-128 NRAKITKVNVNEK
+128 NRAKITNVNVNEK
-141 YSLSTGADEVKLK
+141 YSLSRGADEVKLK

-212 FDTNKIGFSAGKY
+212 FDTDKIGFSVGKY
-225 GTSGIPKDGYFNYSV
+225 GKSGILDDGYFNYSV

-266 DGYFEKQKLKI
+266 EGYFEKQKLKI
-277 TIFDFIAIC
+277 SIFDFIAIC

-291 LIIAIFEWKKY
+291 LIIAIFEWEKY

-332 VNSKDVV
+332 VNSNDVV

-370 IKVKEYDGNDENERL
+370 IEVKKYDGNDENERL
-385 FLKRLFKNGTIYRT
+385 FLERLFKNGTIYRT
-399 KNNTNNNI
+399 E
-407 QYNNNNIQN
+407 
-416 NNIQYNKNNVPNNY
+416 
-430 IQYNNNNVQNNNI
+430 
-443 QYNNNNVPNN
+443 
-453 YIQYNNNNVQNNNIQ
+453 
-468 NNNNNVPNNNIQ
+468 
-480 NNNNVFRCVTKSDL
+480 NNNVFRCVTKSDL

-499 LTVDEIIDNENTS
+499 KTVNEIIDNENTS
-512 ELKNK
+512 EFKNK

-527 KKIIILSLLIILTMS
+527 KIIILSLLVILTMS
-542 IGPLLNGVE
+542 IGPLLNGIS
-551 IKTTMIANLILIAIT
+551 IKTTVIANLVLIVIT
-566 MLFYVFAL
+566 MLFYLFAL
-574 SSKFNNTKVKNI
+574 SSKFNNTRNKNI
-586 VQNIVIEI
+586 I
-594 VALCF
+594 
-599 CFSLIAFAPLYNI
+599 IAFVISFFTIFYFVFVLLYVIVSEI
-612 IMNMNKLGL
+612 IINMNKLGL
-621 IELGIQM
+621 IELGIQV

-650 VLGKILGFKTFLK
+650 VLGRILGFKTFLK
-663 TAEKEKLEMLVN
+663 TAEKEKLETLVN
-675 QDPGYF
+675 QDPEYF

-711 YVGNNSYYDFLNDYN
+711 YVGNNSYYDYHAFSNTYN
-726 NLMRTSANVMTSSP
+726 YLMRTSANAMTSRP
-740 SSDFSGGS
+740 SSSGSYSSFSGGS

>member
-9 IIFSVFV
+9 IIFSVFI

-22 ITSTF
+22 ITSTL

-34 LNGSNY
+34 LNDSNY
-40 SKKNSNYNYAYNYN
+40 SKKNSNYNYN
-54 DDYIGD
+54 DDYFNND
-60 DDDIFND
+60 DDNDVFNY
-67 NYNNL
+67 YNDL
-72 YDYYIESYN
+72 YGYAIESYN

-87 NNNSYDIKETIVAY
+87 NDNSYDIKETIVAY
-101 FNKEKHGI
+101 FSKEKHGI

-128 NRAKITKVNVNEK
+128 NRAKITNVNVSEK
-141 YSLSTGADEVKLK
+141 YSLSREADEVKLK
-154 IGDAG
+154 IGDAD

-192 GNQWDTNINK
+192 GNQWDTYINK
-202 LTFTITMPKD
+202 LTFTIKMPKD
-212 FDTNKIGFSAGKY
+212 FDTDKIGFSVGNYGK
-225 GTSGIPKDGYFNYSV
+225 SGVLDDGYFNYSV
-240 KNNVITG
+240 NNNVIKG
-247 TYNKTLPPNN
+247 TYNKGLPPTN

-266 DGYFEKQKLKI
+266 EGYFEKQKLKI
-277 TIFDFIAIC
+277 TVFDFIAIC
-286 LPIIF
+286 LPII
-291 LIIAIFEWKKY
+291 LGIIAFSQWEKY
-302 GKDEKPV
+302 GKDEKIV
-309 ETVEFNPPDNMNSLD
+309 ETIEFNPPDNMNSLD

-332 VNSKDVV
+332 ANSNDVV

-370 IKVKEYDGNDENERL
+370 IEVKKYDGNDENERL
-385 FLKRLFKNGTIYRT
+385 FLERLFKNGTIYRT
-399 KNNTNNNI
+399 E
-407 QYNNNNIQN
+407 
-416 NNIQYNKNNVPNNY
+416 
-430 IQYNNNNVQNNNI
+430 
-443 QYNNNNVPNN
+443 
-453 YIQYNNNNVQNNNIQ
+453 
-468 NNNNNVPNNNIQ
+468 
-480 NNNNVFRCVTKSDL
+480 NNNVFRCVTKSDL
-494 EESFY
+494 EERFY
-499 LTVDEIIDNENTS
+499 KTVNEIIDNENTS
-512 ELKNK
+512 EFKNK

-527 KKIIILSLLIILTMS
+527 KKIIILSLLVILTMS
-542 IGPLLNGVE
+542 IGPLLNGTR
-551 IKTTMIANLILIAIT
+551 IKTTVIANLVLVAIT
-566 MLFYVFAL
+566 MLFYLFAL
-574 SSKFNNTKVKNI
+574 SSKFNNTRVKNI
-586 VQNIVIEI
+586 IILFVISFFASFSFVFVILYDIVSEI
-594 VALCF
+594 
-599 CFSLIAFAPLYNI
+599 I
-612 IMNMNKLGL
+612 INMNKLGL
-621 IELGIQM
+621 IELGIQV

-650 VLGKILGFKTFLK
+650 VLGRILGFKTFLK
-663 TAEKEKLEMLVN
+663 TAEKEKLETLVN
-675 QDPGYF
+675 QDPEYF

>member
-1 MKSKVKRN
+1 MMKSKVKRN
-9 IIFSVFV
+9 IIFSVFI
-16 ILIFEI
+16 ILVFEI
-22 ITSTF
+22 ITSTS

-40 SKKNSNYNYAYNYN
+40 FKKNSYYNYDYNYN
-54 DDYIGD
+54 DDYIYDDD

-87 NNNSYDIKETIVAY
+87 NDNSYDIKETIVAY

-128 NRAKITKVNVNEK
+128 NRAKITNVNVNEK
-141 YSLSTGADEVKLK
+141 YSLSRGADEVKLK

-286 LPIIF
+286 LPII
-291 LIIAIFEWKKY
+291 LGIIAFSQWEKY
-302 GKDEKPV
+302 GKDEKIV
-309 ETVEFNPPDNMNSLD
+309 ETIEFNPPDNMNSLD

-332 VNSKDVV
+332 ANSNDVV

-370 IKVKEYDGNDENERL
+370 IEVKKYDGNDENERL
-385 FLKRLFKNGTIYRT
+385 FLERLFKNGTIYRT
-399 KNNTNNNI
+399 E
-407 QYNNNNIQN
+407 
-416 NNIQYNKNNVPNNY
+416 
-430 IQYNNNNVQNNNI
+430 
-443 QYNNNNVPNN
+443 
-453 YIQYNNNNVQNNNIQ
+453 
-468 NNNNNVPNNNIQ
+468 
-480 NNNNVFRCVTKSDL
+480 NNNVFRCVTKSDL
-494 EESFY
+494 EERFY
-499 LTVDEIIDNENTS
+499 KTVNEIIDNENTS
-512 ELKNK
+512 EFKNK

-527 KKIIILSLLIILTMS
+527 KKIIILSLLVILTMS
-542 IGPLLNGVE
+542 IGPLLNGTR
-551 IKTTMIANLILIAIT
+551 IKTTVIANLVLVAIT
-566 MLFYVFAL
+566 MLFYLFAL
-574 SSKFNNTKVKNI
+574 SSKFNNTRVKNI
-586 VQNIVIEI
+586 IILFVISFFASFSFVFVILYDIVSEI
-594 VALCF
+594 
-599 CFSLIAFAPLYNI
+599 I
-612 IMNMNKLGL
+612 INMNKLGL
-621 IELGIQM
+621 IELGIQV

-650 VLGKILGFKTFLK
+650 VLGRILGFKTFLK
-663 TAEKEKLEMLVN
+663 TAEKEKLETLVN
-675 QDPGYF
+675 QDPEYF
-681 YNILPYAYVLGVSDE
+681 YNILPYAYVLGVSDK

-711 YVGNNSYYDFLNDYN
+711 YVGNDSYYDYHTFSNNYN
-726 NLMRTSANVMTSSP
+726 YLMRTSANAMTSRP
-740 SSDFSGGS
+740 SSSDSYSGFSGGS

>member
-1 MKSKVKRN
+1 MMKSKVKRN

-40 SKKNSNYNYAYNYN
+40 FKKNSYYNYDYDYNYN
-54 DDYIGD
+54 DDYIYDDD

-87 NNNSYDIKETIVAY
+87 NDNSYDIKETIVAY

-128 NRAKITKVNVNEK
+128 NRAKITNVNVNEK
-141 YSLSTGADEVKLK
+141 YSLSRGADEVKLK

-291 LIIAIFEWKKY
+291 GIIAFFQWEKY

-309 ETVEFNPPDNMNSLD
+309 ETIEFNPPDNMNSLD

-332 VNSKDVV
+332 VNSNDVV

-370 IKVKEYDGNDENERL
+370 IEVKKYDGNDENERL
-385 FLKRLFKNGTIYRT
+385 FLERLFKNGTIYRT
-399 KNNTNNNI
+399 E
-407 QYNNNNIQN
+407 
-416 NNIQYNKNNVPNNY
+416 
-430 IQYNNNNVQNNNI
+430 
-443 QYNNNNVPNN
+443 
-453 YIQYNNNNVQNNNIQ
+453 
-468 NNNNNVPNNNIQ
+468 
-480 NNNNVFRCVTKSDL
+480 NNNVFRCVTKSDL
-494 EESFY
+494 EERFY
-499 LTVDEIIDNENTS
+499 KTVNEIIDNENTS
-512 ELKNK
+512 EFKNK

-527 KKIIILSLLIILTMS
+527 KKIIILSLLVILTMS
-542 IGPLLNGVE
+542 IGPLLNGTK
-551 IKTTMIANLILIAIT
+551 IKTTVIANLVLVAIT
-566 MLFYVFAL
+566 MLFYLFAL
-574 SSKFNNTKVKNI
+574 SSKFNNTRVKNI
-586 VQNIVIEI
+586 IILFVISFFASFSFVFVILYDIVSEI
-594 VALCF
+594 
-599 CFSLIAFAPLYNI
+599 I
-612 IMNMNKLGL
+612 INMNKLGL
-621 IELGIQM
+621 IELGIQV

-650 VLGKILGFKTFLK
+650 VLGRILGFKTFLK
-663 TAEKEKLEMLVN
+663 TAEKEKLETLVN
-675 QDPGYF
+675 QDPEYF
-681 YNILPYAYVLGVSDE
+681 YNILPYAYVLGVSDK

-711 YVGNNSYYDFLNDYN
+711 YVGNDSYYDYHTFSNNYN
-726 NLMRTSANVMTSSP
+726 YLMRTSANAMTSRP
-740 SSDFSGGS
+740 SSSDSYSSFSGGS

>member
-1 MKSKVKRN
+1 MMKSKVKRN
-9 IIFSVFV
+9 IIFSVFI
-16 ILIFEI
+16 ILVFEI

-40 SKKNSNYNYAYNYN
+40 SKINSYYNYDYNYN
-54 DDYIGD
+54 DDYIYDDD

-87 NNNSYDIKETIVAY
+87 NDNSYDIKETIVAY

-128 NRAKITKVNVNEK
+128 NRAKITNVNVNEK
-141 YSLSTGADEVKLK
+141 YSLSRGADEVKLK

-212 FDTNKIGFSAGKY
+212 FDTDKIGFSVGKY

-291 LIIAIFEWKKY
+291 LIIAFFQWEKY

-332 VNSKDVV
+332 VNSNDVV

-370 IKVKEYDGNDENERL
+370 IEVKKYDGNDENERL
-385 FLKRLFKNGTIYRT
+385 FLERLFKNGTIYRT
-399 KNNTNNNI
+399 E
-407 QYNNNNIQN
+407 
-416 NNIQYNKNNVPNNY
+416 
-430 IQYNNNNVQNNNI
+430 
-443 QYNNNNVPNN
+443 
-453 YIQYNNNNVQNNNIQ
+453 
-468 NNNNNVPNNNIQ
+468 
-480 NNNNVFRCVTKSDL
+480 NNNVFRCVTKSDL
-494 EESFY
+494 EGSFY
-499 LTVDEIIDNENTS
+499 TTVNEIIDNENTS
-512 ELKNK
+512 EFKNK
-517 IFEKGVWNRA
+517 IFEKGLWNRA
-527 KKIIILSLLIILTMS
+527 KKIIILSLLVILTMS
-542 IGPLLNGVE
+542 IGPLLNGTK
-551 IKTTMIANLILIAIT
+551 IKTTVIANLVLIAIT
-566 MLFYVFAL
+566 MLFYLFAL
-574 SSKFNNTKVKNI
+574 SSKFNNTRIKNI
-586 VQNIVIEI
+586 I
-594 VALCF
+594 
-599 CFSLIAFAPLYNI
+599 IAFVISFFTIFSFVFVLLYDIVSEI
-612 IMNMNKLGL
+612 IINMNKLGL
-621 IELGIQM
+621 IELGIQV

-650 VLGKILGFKTFLK
+650 VLGRILGFKTFLK
-663 TAEKEKLEMLVN
+663 TAEKEKLETLVN
-675 QDPGYF
+675 QDPEYF

-711 YVGNNSYYDFLNDYN
+711 YVGNDSYYDYHTFSNNYN
-726 NLMRTSANVMTSSP
+726 YLMRTSANAMTSRP
-740 SSDFSGGS
+740 SSSDSYSSFSGGS

>member
-1 MKSKVKRN
+1 MMKSKVKRN

-40 SKKNSNYNYAYNYN
+40 FKKNSYYNYDYNYN
-54 DDYIGD
+54 DDYIYD

-87 NNNSYDIKETIVAY
+87 NDNSYDIKETIVAY

-128 NRAKITKVNVNEK
+128 NRAKITNVNVNEK
-141 YSLSTGADEVKLK
+141 YSLSRGADEVKLK

-286 LPIIF
+286 LPII
-291 LIIAIFEWKKY
+291 LGIIAFSQWEKY
-302 GKDEKPV
+302 GKDEKIV
-309 ETVEFNPPDNMNSLD
+309 ETIEFNPPDNMNSLD

-332 VNSKDVV
+332 ANSNDVV

-370 IKVKEYDGNDENERL
+370 IEVKKYDGNDENERL
-385 FLKRLFKNGTIYRT
+385 FLERLFKNGTIYRT
-399 KNNTNNNI
+399 E
-407 QYNNNNIQN
+407 
-416 NNIQYNKNNVPNNY
+416 
-430 IQYNNNNVQNNNI
+430 
-443 QYNNNNVPNN
+443 
-453 YIQYNNNNVQNNNIQ
+453 
-468 NNNNNVPNNNIQ
+468 
-480 NNNNVFRCVTKSDL
+480 NNNVFRCVTKSDL
-494 EESFY
+494 EERFY
-499 LTVDEIIDNENTS
+499 KTVNEIIDNENTS
-512 ELKNK
+512 EFKNK

-527 KKIIILSLLIILTMS
+527 KKIIILSLLVILTMS
-542 IGPLLNGVE
+542 IGPLLNGTR
-551 IKTTMIANLILIAIT
+551 IKTTVIANLVLVAIT
-566 MLFYVFAL
+566 MLFYLFAL
-574 SSKFNNTKVKNI
+574 SSKFNNTRVKNI
-586 VQNIVIEI
+586 IILFVISFFASFSFVFVILYDIVSEI
-594 VALCF
+594 
-599 CFSLIAFAPLYNI
+599 I
-612 IMNMNKLGL
+612 INMNKLGL
-621 IELGIQM
+621 IELGIQV

-650 VLGKILGFKTFLK
+650 VLGRILGFKTFLK
-663 TAEKEKLEMLVN
+663 TAEKEKLETLVN
-675 QDPGYF
+675 QDPEYF
-681 YNILPYAYVLGVSDE
+681 YNILPYAYVLGVSDK

-711 YVGNNSYYDFLNDYN
+711 YVGNDSYYDYHTFSNNYN
-726 NLMRTSANVMTSSP
+726 YLMRTSANAMTSRP
-740 SSDFSGGS
+740 SSSDSYSSFSGGS

>member
-9 IIFSVFV
+9 IIFSVFI

-22 ITSTF
+22 ITSTL

-34 LNGSNY
+34 LNDSNY
-40 SKKNSNYNYAYNYN
+40 SKKNSNYNYN
-54 DDYIGD
+54 DDYFNND
-60 DDDIFND
+60 DDNDVFNY
-67 NYNNL
+67 YNDL
-72 YDYYIESYN
+72 YGYAIESYN

-87 NNNSYDIKETIVAY
+87 NDNSYDIKETIVAY

-128 NRAKITKVNVNEK
+128 NRAKITNVNVNEK
-141 YSLSTGADEVKLK
+141 YSLSRGADEVKLK

-286 LPIIF
+286 LPII
-291 LIIAIFEWKKY
+291 LGIIAFSQWEKY
-302 GKDEKPV
+302 GKDEKIV
-309 ETVEFNPPDNMNSLD
+309 ETIEFNPPDNMNSLD

-332 VNSKDVV
+332 ANSNDVV

-370 IKVKEYDGNDENERL
+370 IEVKKYDGNDENERL
-385 FLKRLFKNGTIYRT
+385 FLERLFKNGTIYRT
-399 KNNTNNNI
+399 E
-407 QYNNNNIQN
+407 
-416 NNIQYNKNNVPNNY
+416 
-430 IQYNNNNVQNNNI
+430 
-443 QYNNNNVPNN
+443 
-453 YIQYNNNNVQNNNIQ
+453 
-468 NNNNNVPNNNIQ
+468 
-480 NNNNVFRCVTKSDL
+480 NNNVFRCVTKSDL
-494 EESFY
+494 EERFY
-499 LTVDEIIDNENTS
+499 KTVNEIIDNENTS
-512 ELKNK
+512 EFKNK

-527 KKIIILSLLIILTMS
+527 KKIIILSLLVILTMS
-542 IGPLLNGVE
+542 IGPLLNGTR
-551 IKTTMIANLILIAIT
+551 IKTTVIANLVLVAIT
-566 MLFYVFAL
+566 MLFYLFAL
-574 SSKFNNTKVKNI
+574 SSKFNNTRVKNI
-586 VQNIVIEI
+586 IILFVISFFASFSFVFVILYDIVSEI
-594 VALCF
+594 
-599 CFSLIAFAPLYNI
+599 I
-612 IMNMNKLGL
+612 INMNKLGL
-621 IELGIQM
+621 IELGIQV

-650 VLGKILGFKTFLK
+650 VLGRILGFKTFLK
-663 TAEKEKLEMLVN
+663 TAEKEKLETLVN
-675 QDPGYF
+675 QDPEYF

-711 YVGNNSYYDFLNDYN
+711 YVGNDSYYDYHTFSNNYN
-726 NLMRTSANVMTSSP
+726 YLMRTSANAMTSRP
-740 SSDFSGGS
+740 SSSDSYSSFSGGS

>member
-1 MKSKVKRN
+1 MMKSKVKRN
-9 IIFSVFV
+9 IIFSVFI
-16 ILIFEI
+16 ILVFEI
-22 ITSTF
+22 ITSTS

-40 SKKNSNYNYAYNYN
+40 FKKNSYYNYDYNYN
-54 DDYIGD
+54 DDYIYDDD

-87 NNNSYDIKETIVAY
+87 NDNSYDIKETIVAY

-128 NRAKITKVNVNEK
+128 NRAKITNVNVNEK
-141 YSLSTGADEVKLK
+141 YSLSIGADEVKLK

-286 LPIIF
+286 LPII
-291 LIIAIFEWKKY
+291 LGIIAFSQWEKY
-302 GKDEKPV
+302 GKDEKIV
-309 ETVEFNPPDNMNSLD
+309 ETIEFNPPDNMNSLD

-332 VNSKDVV
+332 ANSNDVV

-370 IKVKEYDGNDENERL
+370 IEVKKYDGNDENERL
-385 FLKRLFKNGTIYRT
+385 FLERLFKNGTIYRT
-399 KNNTNNNI
+399 E
-407 QYNNNNIQN
+407 
-416 NNIQYNKNNVPNNY
+416 
-430 IQYNNNNVQNNNI
+430 
-443 QYNNNNVPNN
+443 
-453 YIQYNNNNVQNNNIQ
+453 
-468 NNNNNVPNNNIQ
+468 
-480 NNNNVFRCVTKSDL
+480 NNNVFRCVTKSDL
-494 EESFY
+494 EERFY
-499 LTVDEIIDNENTS
+499 KTVNEIIDNENTS
-512 ELKNK
+512 EFKNK

-527 KKIIILSLLIILTMS
+527 KKIIILSLLVILTMS
-542 IGPLLNGVE
+542 IGPLLNGTR
-551 IKTTMIANLILIAIT
+551 IKTTVIANLVLVAIT
-566 MLFYVFAL
+566 MLFYLFAL
-574 SSKFNNTKVKNI
+574 SSKFNNTRVKNI
-586 VQNIVIEI
+586 IILFVISFFASFSFVFVILYDIVSEI
-594 VALCF
+594 
-599 CFSLIAFAPLYNI
+599 I
-612 IMNMNKLGL
+612 INMNKLGL
-621 IELGIQM
+621 IELGIQV

-650 VLGKILGFKTFLK
+650 VLGRILGFKTFLK
-663 TAEKEKLEMLVN
+663 TAEKEKLETLVN
-675 QDPGYF
+675 QDPEYF
-681 YNILPYAYVLGVSDE
+681 YNILPYAYVLGVSDK

-711 YVGNNSYYDFLNDYN
+711 YVGNDSYYDYHTFSNNYN
-726 NLMRTSANVMTSSP
+726 YLMRTSANAMTSRP
-740 SSDFSGGS
+740 SSSDSYSSFSGGS

>member
-1 MKSKVKRN
+1 MMKNIAIRK

-40 SKKNSNYNYAYNYN
+40 SKINSYYNYDYNYN
-54 DDYIGD
+54 DDYIYDDDD

-87 NNNSYDIKETIVAY
+87 SDNSYNIKETIVAY

-128 NRAKITKVNVNEK
+128 NRAKITNVNVNEK
-141 YSLSTGADEVKLK
+141 YSLSRGANDVKIK
-154 IGDAG
+154 IGDAD
-159 TVLTGRHT
+159 TFLTGRHT

-225 GTSGIPKDGYFNYSV
+225 GTSGILDDGYFNYSV

-247 TYNKTLPPNN
+247 TYNKRLPPNN

-291 LIIAIFEWKKY
+291 GIIAFFEWEKY

-332 VNSKDVV
+332 VNSNDVV

-358 GSKLLKSKSYKI
+358 GSKLFKSKSYKI
-370 IKVKEYDGNDENERL
+370 IEVKKYDGDDENERL
-385 FLKRLFKNGTIYRT
+385 FLERLFKNGTIYRT
-399 KNNTNNNI
+399 ENITNSNENNNVLNNFVQNNNNNT
-407 QYNNNNIQN
+407 QKNNIQN
-416 NNIQYNKNNVPNNY
+416 NNDNTQKNN
-430 IQYNNNNVQNNNI
+430 IK
-443 QYNNNNVPNN
+443 
-453 YIQYNNNNVQNNNIQ
+453 
-468 NNNNNVPNNNIQ
+468 

-494 EESFY
+494 EGSFY
-499 LTVDEIIDNENTS
+499 STVNEIIDNENTS
-512 ELKNK
+512 EFKNK
-517 IFEKGVWNRA
+517 IFEKGLWNRA
-527 KKIIILSLLIILTMS
+527 KKIIILSLLVILTMS
-542 IGPLLNGVE
+542 IGPLLNGTK
-551 IKTTMIANLILIAIT
+551 IKTTVIANLVLIVTT
-566 MLFYVFAL
+566 MLFYLFAL
-574 SSKFNNTKVKNI
+574 SSKFNNTRVKNI
-586 VQNIVIEI
+586 IILFVISFFTIFYFVFGLLYDILSEI
-594 VALCF
+594 
-599 CFSLIAFAPLYNI
+599 I
-612 IMNMNKLGL
+612 INMNELGL
-621 IELGIQM
+621 IELGIQV

-650 VLGKILGFKTFLK
+650 VLGRILGFKTFLK
-663 TAEKEKLEMLVN
+663 TAEKEKLETLVN
-675 QDPGYF
+675 QDPEYF
-681 YNILPYAYVLGVSDE
+681 YNILPYAYVLGVSDK

-711 YVGNNSYYDFLNDYN
+711 YVGNDSYYDYHTFSNNYN
-726 NLMRTSANVMTSSP
+726 YLMRTSANAMTSRP
-740 SSDFSGGS
+740 SSSDSYSSFSGGS

>member
-40 SKKNSNYNYAYNYN
+40 FKKNSYYNYDYNYN
-54 DDYIGD
+54 DDYIYDDD

-87 NNNSYDIKETIVAY
+87 SDNSYNIKETIVAY

-128 NRAKITKVNVNEK
+128 NRAKITNVNVNEK
-141 YSLSTGADEVKLK
+141 YSLSRGANDVKIK
-154 IGDAG
+154 IGDAD
-159 TVLTGRHT
+159 TFLTGRHT

-266 DGYFEKQKLKI
+266 EGYFEKQKLKI
-277 TIFDFIAIC
+277 SIFDFIAIC

-291 LIIAIFEWKKY
+291 LIIAIFEWEKY

-332 VNSKDVV
+332 VNSNDVV

-370 IKVKEYDGNDENERL
+370 IEVKKYDGNDENERL
-385 FLKRLFKNGTIYRT
+385 FLERLFKNGTTYRT
-399 KNNTNNNI
+399 E
-407 QYNNNNIQN
+407 
-416 NNIQYNKNNVPNNY
+416 
-430 IQYNNNNVQNNNI
+430 
-443 QYNNNNVPNN
+443 
-453 YIQYNNNNVQNNNIQ
+453 
-468 NNNNNVPNNNIQ
+468 
-480 NNNNVFRCVTKSDL
+480 NNNVFRYVTKSDL

-499 LTVDEIIDNENTS
+499 KTVNEIIDNENTS

-527 KKIIILSLLIILTMS
+527 KIIILSLLVILTMS
-542 IGPLLNGVE
+542 IGPLLNGTK
-551 IKTTMIANLILIAIT
+551 IKTTVIANLVLIAIT
-566 MLFYVFAL
+566 MLFYLFAL
-574 SSKFNNTKVKNI
+574 SSKFNNTRIKNI
-586 VQNIVIEI
+586 I
-594 VALCF
+594 
-599 CFSLIAFAPLYNI
+599 IAFVISFFTIFYFVFVLLYVIVSEI
-612 IMNMNKLGL
+612 IINMNKLGL
-621 IELGIQM
+621 IELGIQV

-650 VLGKILGFKTFLK
+650 VLGRILGFKTFLK
-663 TAEKEKLEMLVN
+663 TAEKEKLETLVN
-675 QDPGYF
+675 QDPEYF

-711 YVGNNSYYDFLNDYN
+711 YVGNDSYYDYHAFSNTYN
-726 NLMRTSANVMTSSP
+726 YLMRTSANAMTSRP
-740 SSDFSGGS
+740 SSSGSYSSFSGGS

>member
-54 DDYIGD
+54 DDYIDD

-128 NRAKITKVNVNEK
+128 NRAKITNVNVNEK
-141 YSLSTGADEVKLK
+141 YSLSRGADEVKLK

-286 LPIIF
+286 LPII
-291 LIIAIFEWKKY
+291 LGIIAFSQWEKY
-302 GKDEKPV
+302 GKDEKIV
-309 ETVEFNPPDNMNSLD
+309 ETIEFNPPDNMNSLD

-332 VNSKDVV
+332 ANSNDVV

-370 IKVKEYDGNDENERL
+370 IEVKKYDGNDENERL
-385 FLKRLFKNGTIYRT
+385 FLERLFKNGTIYRT
-399 KNNTNNNI
+399 E
-407 QYNNNNIQN
+407 
-416 NNIQYNKNNVPNNY
+416 
-430 IQYNNNNVQNNNI
+430 
-443 QYNNNNVPNN
+443 
-453 YIQYNNNNVQNNNIQ
+453 
-468 NNNNNVPNNNIQ
+468 
-480 NNNNVFRCVTKSDL
+480 NNNVFRCVTKSDL
-494 EESFY
+494 EERFY
-499 LTVDEIIDNENTS
+499 KTVNEIIDNENTS
-512 ELKNK
+512 EFKNK

-527 KKIIILSLLIILTMS
+527 KKIIILSLLVILTMS
-542 IGPLLNGVE
+542 IGPLLNGTK
-551 IKTTMIANLILIAIT
+551 IKTTVIANLVLIAIT
-566 MLFYVFAL
+566 MLFYLFAL
-574 SSKFNNTKVKNI
+574 SSKFNNTRIKNI
-586 VQNIVIEI
+586 I
-594 VALCF
+594 
-599 CFSLIAFAPLYNI
+599 IAFVISFFTIFSFVFVLLYDIVSEI
-612 IMNMNKLGL
+612 IINMNKLGL
-621 IELGIQM
+621 IELGIQV

-650 VLGKILGFKTFLK
+650 VLGRILGFKTFLK
-663 TAEKEKLEMLVN
+663 TAEKEKLETLVN
-675 QDPGYF
+675 QDPEYF
-681 YNILPYAYVLGVSDE
+681 YNILPYAYVLGVSDK

-711 YVGNNSYYDFLNDYN
+711 YVGNDSYYDYHTFSNNYN
-726 NLMRTSANVMTSSP
+726 YLMRTSANAMTSRP
-740 SSDFSGGS
+740 SSSGSYSSFSGGS

>member
-1 MKSKVKRN
+1 MMKNIAIRK

-34 LNGSNY
+34 LNRSNY
-40 SKKNSNYNYAYNYN
+40 SKINSYYNYDYNYD
-54 DDYIGD
+54 DDYIYDDD
-60 DDDIFND
+60 DDDIFNH

-128 NRAKITKVNVNEK
+128 NRAKITNVNVNEK

-154 IGDAG
+154 IGNAG

-212 FDTNKIGFSAGKY
+212 FDTDKIGFSVGKY
-225 GTSGIPKDGYFNYSV
+225 GKSGILDDGYFNYSV

-266 DGYFEKQKLKI
+266 EGYFEKQKLKI
-277 TIFDFIAIC
+277 SIFDFIAIC

-291 LIIAIFEWKKY
+291 LIIAIFEWEKY

-332 VNSKDVV
+332 VNSNDVV

-370 IKVKEYDGNDENERL
+370 IEVKKYDGNDENERL
-385 FLKRLFKNGTIYRT
+385 FLERLFKNGTIYR
-399 KNNTNNNI
+399 NE
-407 QYNNNNIQN
+407 
-416 NNIQYNKNNVPNNY
+416 
-430 IQYNNNNVQNNNI
+430 
-443 QYNNNNVPNN
+443 
-453 YIQYNNNNVQNNNIQ
+453 
-468 NNNNNVPNNNIQ
+468 
-480 NNNNVFRCVTKSDL
+480 NNNVFRCVTKSDL

-499 LTVDEIIDNENTS
+499 TTVNEIIDNENTS
-512 ELKNK
+512 EFKNK
-517 IFEKGVWNRA
+517 IFEKGLWNRA
-527 KKIIILSLLIILTMS
+527 KKIIILSLLVILTMS
-542 IGPLLNGVE
+542 IGPLLNGTK
-551 IKTTMIANLILIAIT
+551 IKTTVIANLVLIVTT
-566 MLFYVFAL
+566 MLFYLFAL
-574 SSKFNNTKVKNI
+574 SSKFNNTRIKNI
-586 VQNIVIEI
+586 I
-594 VALCF
+594 
-599 CFSLIAFAPLYNI
+599 IAFVISFFTIFSFVFVLLYDIVSEI
-612 IMNMNKLGL
+612 IINMNKLGL
-621 IELGIQM
+621 IELGIQV

-650 VLGKILGFKTFLK
+650 VLGRILGFKTFLK
-663 TAEKEKLEMLVN
+663 TAEKEKLETLVN
-675 QDPGYF
+675 QDPEYF

-711 YVGNNSYYDFLNDYN
+711 YVGNDSYYDYHTFSNNYN
-726 NLMRTSANVMTSSP
+726 YLMRTSANAMTSRP
-740 SSDFSGGS
+740 SSSDSYSSFSGGS

>member
-1 MKSKVKRN
+1 MMKSKVKRN
-9 IIFSVFV
+9 IIFSVFI
-16 ILIFEI
+16 ILVFEI
-22 ITSTF
+22 ITSTS

-40 SKKNSNYNYAYNYN
+40 FKKNSYYNYDYNYN
-54 DDYIGD
+54 DDYIYDDD

-87 NNNSYDIKETIVAY
+87 NDNSYDIKETIVAY

-128 NRAKITKVNVNEK
+128 NRAKITNVNVNEK
-141 YSLSTGADEVKLK
+141 YSLSRGADEVKFK

-286 LPIIF
+286 LPII
-291 LIIAIFEWKKY
+291 LGIIAFSQWEKY
-302 GKDEKPV
+302 GKDEKIV
-309 ETVEFNPPDNMNSLD
+309 ETIEFNPPDNMNSLD

-332 VNSKDVV
+332 ANSNDVV

-370 IKVKEYDGNDENERL
+370 IEVKKYDGNDENERL
-385 FLKRLFKNGTIYRT
+385 FLERLFKNGTIYRT
-399 KNNTNNNI
+399 E
-407 QYNNNNIQN
+407 
-416 NNIQYNKNNVPNNY
+416 
-430 IQYNNNNVQNNNI
+430 
-443 QYNNNNVPNN
+443 
-453 YIQYNNNNVQNNNIQ
+453 
-468 NNNNNVPNNNIQ
+468 
-480 NNNNVFRCVTKSDL
+480 NNNVFRCVTKSDL
-494 EESFY
+494 EERFY
-499 LTVDEIIDNENTS
+499 KTVNEIIDNENTS
-512 ELKNK
+512 EFKNK

-527 KKIIILSLLIILTMS
+527 KKIIILSLLVILTMS
-542 IGPLLNGVE
+542 IGPLLNGTR
-551 IKTTMIANLILIAIT
+551 IKTTVIANLVLVAIT
-566 MLFYVFAL
+566 MLFYLFAL
-574 SSKFNNTKVKNI
+574 SSKFNNTRVKNI
-586 VQNIVIEI
+586 IILFVISFFASFSFVFVILYDIVSEI
-594 VALCF
+594 
-599 CFSLIAFAPLYNI
+599 I
-612 IMNMNKLGL
+612 INMNKLGL
-621 IELGIQM
+621 IELGIQV

-650 VLGKILGFKTFLK
+650 VLGRILGFKTFLK
-663 TAEKEKLEMLVN
+663 TAEKEKLETLVN
-675 QDPGYF
+675 QDPEYF
-681 YNILPYAYVLGVSDE
+681 YNILPYAYVLGVSDK

-711 YVGNNSYYDFLNDYN
+711 YVGNDSYYDYHTFSNNYN
-726 NLMRTSANVMTSSP
+726 YLMRTSANAMTSRP
-740 SSDFSGGS
+740 SSSDSYSSFSGGS

>member
-1 MKSKVKRN
+1 MMKSKVKRN

-40 SKKNSNYNYAYNYN
+40 SKINSYYNYDYNYD
-54 DDYIGD
+54 DDYIYDDD

-87 NNNSYDIKETIVAY
+87 NDNSYNIKETIVAY
-101 FNKEKHGI
+101 FNEEKHGI

-128 NRAKITKVNVNEK
+128 NRAKITNVNVNEK
-141 YSLSTGADEVKLK
+141 YSLSRGADEVKLK
-154 IGDAG
+154 IGDEG

-167 YQISYTYNIGNDKLK
+167 YQISYTYNIGDDKLK

-212 FDTNKIGFSAGKY
+212 FDTDKIGFSVGKY
-225 GTSGIPKDGYFNYSV
+225 GKSGILDDGYFNYSV

-291 LIIAIFEWKKY
+291 LIIAISEWEKY

-332 VNSKDVV
+332 VNSNDVV

-353 KVEET
+353 EVEET

-370 IKVKEYDGNDENERL
+370 IEVKKYDGNDENERL
-385 FLKRLFKNGTIYRT
+385 FLERLFKNGTIYRT
-399 KNNTNNNI
+399 ENNTNNNE
-407 QYNNNNIQN
+407 NNNVLN
-416 NNIQYNKNNVPNNY
+416 NF
-430 IQYNNNNVQNNNI
+430 VQNNNDNT
-443 QYNNNNVPNN
+443 QK
-453 YIQYNNNNVQNNNIQ
+453 
-468 NNNNNVPNNNIQ
+468 NNIQ

-494 EESFY
+494 EGSFY
-499 LTVDEIIDNENTS
+499 TTVNEIIDNENTS
-512 ELKNK
+512 EFKNK
-517 IFEKGVWNRA
+517 IFEKGLWNRA
-527 KKIIILSLLIILTMS
+527 KKIIILSLLVILTMS
-542 IGPLLNGVE
+542 IVPLLNGTK
-551 IKTTMIANLILIAIT
+551 IKTTVIANLVLIVTT
-566 MLFYVFAL
+566 MLFYLFAL
-574 SSKFNNTKVKNI
+574 SSKFNNTRIKNI
-586 VQNIVIEI
+586 I
-594 VALCF
+594 
-599 CFSLIAFAPLYNI
+599 IAFVISFFTIFSFVFVLLYDIVSEI
-612 IMNMNKLGL
+612 IVNMNKLGL
-621 IELGIQM
+621 IELGIQV

-650 VLGKILGFKTFLK
+650 VLGRILGFKTFLK
-663 TAEKEKLEMLVN
+663 TAEKEKLETLVN
-675 QDPGYF
+675 QDPEYF

-711 YVGNNSYYDFLNDYN
+711 YVGNDSYYDYHTFSNNYN
-726 NLMRTSANVMTSSP
+726 YLMRTSANAMTSRP
-740 SSDFSGGS
+740 SSSDSYSSFSGGS

>member
-54 DDYIGD
+54 DDYIDD

-128 NRAKITKVNVNEK
+128 NRAKITNVNVNEK
-141 YSLSTGADEVKLK
+141 YSLSRGADEVKLK

-286 LPIIF
+286 LPII
-291 LIIAIFEWKKY
+291 LGIIAFSQWEKY
-302 GKDEKPV
+302 GKDEKIV
-309 ETVEFNPPDNMNSLD
+309 ETIEFNPPDNMNSLD

-332 VNSKDVV
+332 ANSNDVV

-370 IKVKEYDGNDENERL
+370 IEVKKYDGNDENERL
-385 FLKRLFKNGTIYRT
+385 FLERLFKNGTIYRT
-399 KNNTNNNI
+399 E
-407 QYNNNNIQN
+407 
-416 NNIQYNKNNVPNNY
+416 
-430 IQYNNNNVQNNNI
+430 
-443 QYNNNNVPNN
+443 
-453 YIQYNNNNVQNNNIQ
+453 
-468 NNNNNVPNNNIQ
+468 
-480 NNNNVFRCVTKSDL
+480 NNNVFRCVTKSDL
-494 EESFY
+494 EERFY
-499 LTVDEIIDNENTS
+499 KTVNEIIDNENTS
-512 ELKNK
+512 EFKNK

-527 KKIIILSLLIILTMS
+527 KKIIILSLLVILTMS
-542 IGPLLNGVE
+542 IGPLLNGTK
-551 IKTTMIANLILIAIT
+551 IKTTVIANLVLIAIT
-566 MLFYVFAL
+566 MLFYLFAL
-574 SSKFNNTKVKNI
+574 SSKFNNTRIKNI
-586 VQNIVIEI
+586 I
-594 VALCF
+594 
-599 CFSLIAFAPLYNI
+599 IAFVISFFTIFSFVFVLLYDIVSEI
-612 IMNMNKLGL
+612 IINMNKLGL
-621 IELGIQM
+621 IELGIQV

-650 VLGKILGFKTFLK
+650 VLGRILGFKTFLK
-663 TAEKEKLEMLVN
+663 TAEKEKLETLVN
-675 QDPGYF
+675 QDPEYF
-681 YNILPYAYVLGVSDE
+681 YNILPYAYVLGVSDK

-711 YVGNNSYYDFLNDYN
+711 YVGNDSYYDYHTFSNNYN
-726 NLMRTSANVMTSSP
+726 YLMRTSANAMTSRP
-740 SSDFSGGS
+740 SSSDSYSSFSGGS

>member
-1 MKSKVKRN
+1 MMKNIAIRK

-22 ITSTF
+22 ITSTS

-40 SKKNSNYNYAYNYN
+40 FKKNSYYNYDYNYN
-54 DDYIGD
+54 DDYIYDDD

-87 NNNSYDIKETIVAY
+87 NDNSYNIKETIVAY
-101 FNKEKHGI
+101 FNEEKHGI

-128 NRAKITKVNVNEK
+128 NRAKITNVNVNEK
-141 YSLSTGADEVKLK
+141 YSLSRGADEVKLK
-154 IGDAG
+154 IGDEG

-167 YQISYTYNIGNDKLK
+167 YQISYTYNIGDDKLK

-212 FDTNKIGFSAGKY
+212 FDTDKIGFSAGKY

-247 TYNKTLPPNN
+247 TYNKTLPQNN

-286 LPIIF
+286 LPII
-291 LIIAIFEWKKY
+291 LGIIAFSQWEKY
-302 GKDEKPV
+302 GKDEKIV
-309 ETVEFNPPDNMNSLD
+309 ETIEFNPPDNMNSLD

-332 VNSKDVV
+332 VNSNDVV

-353 KVEET
+353 EVEET

-370 IKVKEYDGNDENERL
+370 IEVKKYDGNDENERL
-385 FLKRLFKNGTIYRT
+385 FLERLFKKGTIYRT
-399 KNNTNNNI
+399 ENNTNSNENNNVL
-407 QYNNNNIQN
+407 NNFVQNNNDNTQKNNIQN
-416 NNIQYNKNNVPNNY
+416 NNDNTQK
-430 IQYNNNNVQNNNI
+430 
-443 QYNNNNVPNN
+443 
-453 YIQYNNNNVQNNNIQ
+453 
-468 NNNNNVPNNNIQ
+468 NNIQ
-480 NNNNVFRCVTKSDL
+480 NNNNVFRYVTKSDL

-499 LTVDEIIDNENTS
+499 TTVNEIIDNENTS
-512 ELKNK
+512 EFKNK
-517 IFEKGVWNRA
+517 IFEKGLWNRT
-527 KKIIILSLLIILTMS
+527 KKIIILSLLVILTMS
-542 IGPLLNGVE
+542 IGPLLNGTK
-551 IKTTMIANLILIAIT
+551 IKTTVIANLVLIVIT
-566 MLFYVFAL
+566 MLFYLFAL
-574 SSKFNNTKVKNI
+574 SSKFNNTRIKNI
-586 VQNIVIEI
+586 I
-594 VALCF
+594 
-599 CFSLIAFAPLYNI
+599 IAFVISFFTIFSFVFVLLYDIVSEI
-612 IMNMNKLGL
+612 IINMNKLGL
-621 IELGIQM
+621 IELGIQV

-650 VLGKILGFKTFLK
+650 VLGRILGFKTFLK
-663 TAEKEKLEMLVN
+663 TAEKEKLETLVN
-675 QDPGYF
+675 QDPEYF

-711 YVGNNSYYDFLNDYN
+711 YVGNDSYYDYHTFSNNYN
-726 NLMRTSANVMTSSP
+726 YLMRTSANAMTSRP
-740 SSDFSGGS
+740 SSSDSYSSFSGGS
-748 FSGGGGFSGG
+748 FSGEGGFSGG

>member
-1 MKSKVKRN
+1 MMKSKVKRN

-40 SKKNSNYNYAYNYN
+40 SKINSYYNYDYNYN
-54 DDYIGD
+54 DDYIYDDD

-67 NYNNL
+67 NYNNF

-87 NNNSYDIKETIVAY
+87 SDNSYNIKETIVAY

-128 NRAKITKVNVNEK
+128 NRAKITNVNVNEK

-154 IGDAG
+154 IGNAG

-291 LIIAIFEWKKY
+291 LIIAIFEWEKY

-332 VNSKDVV
+332 ANSNDVV

-353 KVEET
+353 EVEET

-370 IKVKEYDGNDENERL
+370 IEVKKYDGNDENERL
-385 FLKRLFKNGTIYRT
+385 FLERLFKNGTIYRT
-399 KNNTNNNI
+399 E
-407 QYNNNNIQN
+407 
-416 NNIQYNKNNVPNNY
+416 
-430 IQYNNNNVQNNNI
+430 
-443 QYNNNNVPNN
+443 
-453 YIQYNNNNVQNNNIQ
+453 
-468 NNNNNVPNNNIQ
+468 
-480 NNNNVFRCVTKSDL
+480 NNNVFRCVTKSDL
-494 EESFY
+494 EERFY
-499 LTVDEIIDNENTS
+499 KTVNEIIDNENTS
-512 ELKNK
+512 EFKNK

-527 KKIIILSLLIILTMS
+527 KKIIILSLLVILTMS
-542 IGPLLNGVE
+542 IGPLLNGTR
-551 IKTTMIANLILIAIT
+551 IKTTVIANLVLVAIT
-566 MLFYVFAL
+566 MLFYLFAL
-574 SSKFNNTKVKNI
+574 SSKFNNTRVKNI
-586 VQNIVIEI
+586 IILFVISFFASFSFVFVILYDIVSEI
-594 VALCF
+594 
-599 CFSLIAFAPLYNI
+599 I
-612 IMNMNKLGL
+612 INMNKLGL
-621 IELGIQM
+621 IELGIQG

-650 VLGKILGFKTFLK
+650 VLGRILGFKTFLK
-663 TAEKEKLEMLVN
+663 TAEKEKLETLVN
-675 QDPGYF
+675 QDPEYF
-681 YNILPYAYVLGVSDE
+681 YNILPYAYVLGVSDK

-711 YVGNNSYYDFLNDYN
+711 YVGNDSYYDYHTFSNNYN
-726 NLMRTSANVMTSSP
+726 YLMRTSANAMTSRP
-740 SSDFSGGS
+740 SSSDSYSSFSGGS